1 MRASK
6 FVLIPLIVLLLIV
19 VSVLAALLFVNP
31 AVFRGQL
38 EARAA
43 IALGR
48 HVQLDGPIRLER
60 SLRPQIVIEDITI
73 GNPDWATGAHFAKA
87 EKISV
92 RVALFPLLRGDLR
105 ILDVSFTG
113 VELFI
118 EEAPEG
124 SNNYTFGDG
133 GNSDAP
139 GVLPPIEQLQVRDVI
154 INYQTA
160 DAGTSS
166 YKVAEARLWNIPGQ
180 PERIEGKG
188 FAKGMPFNILLAA
201 DIAAELSSPQNP
213 WSLKLDL
220 KGPDMT
226 LTLAGRMAQAFKYE
240 KGDYHITLSGKQ
252 ADSLES
258 LFDVEFPTTGPF
270 EISWA
275 LNVDENSYRLTDLA
289 AHVRGPS
296 GTPEIQVSKGEASGG
311 NDVPLQIALQG
322 QYGDVPFTFTF
333 ASAHPFEGTT
343 QTTPWPI
350 EAQLSIA
357 DTKLNFDGSMIP
369 AIAAER
375 LAFDVRL
382 QGETL
387 FTLARI
393 LDTELPKAGPY
404 QFSFHTQVA
413 GGNYTLTD
421 LKGTLENIE
430 LWKTVQIVG
439 GEASVLESGSVM
451 ASLDAKLDSVPL
463 SLSFQ
468 GGPGASGKTGAT
480 IWPFKL
486 EAVASGTTLK
496 GDGSVATTEK
506 LKALQI
512 ATRIKGNRFEA
523 LGPLIGI
530 SLPAMGKFEV
540 SADISSSGH
549 VYEASNLAVQLGTN
563 RLTGSLRWEDKAPR
577 PFLTGKL
584 SLDRLTLGALFD
596 TASKPSSKPR
606 EAGLLDRPI
615 KLDGLKEFDAKL
627 DLFVKRVA
635 DGSISI
641 ADVKSAVTLA
651 NGELS
656 APFRASLAGAPLEG
670 QIRLRQR
677 KNVPNVSLKTT
688 IGRIDVGQT
697 LRQLEF
703 PESIVGTADTIF
715 FDGSSTGKTLLRLYE
730 QAAFTLQ
737 IKPAKLSYTAKLAD
751 QTVDVMVEN
760 AEFVARK
767 DRPLTG
773 SFSGTLQDVPF
784 NATAGTGTLAEIL
797 RADVALPVR
806 LALQTADVQLKVEG
820 NIAKPFQS
828 KTFEIDHEL
837 TGKEIKGLDSLFDF
851 VIPLRG
857 AFRAQGR
864 LTARG
869 NRFTYEEN
877 LRVGKSDLKANI
889 TVLRGPTRAKIMGS
903 IFASQIHLDDMELFG
918 VNKDAAPNR
927 DKSRVI
933 PDYTLPLDVLL
944 TVDLELDIKVERIE
958 AGVGVLGDFGDLV
971 SLVSL
976 KDGRFKSTT
985 QATGFSGARL
995 NSEFELNA
1003 AADPP
1008 MNKILFNAKDID
1020 GGLLLKLMGVTEIF
1034 EGQLNLYVDL
1044 IGPGYTRRK
1053 FLGNADGRIAVV
1065 GGPGKIS
1072 SRMVDL
1078 WAADLFTTMLS
1089 PQWQR
1094 QAVTEMNCM
1103 AMHIEL
1109 KEGLAEI
1116 DDILL
1121 DTQRITVAGSGILDL
1136 ETEALNLIIAPRPKR
1151 ASLVSLANPVRIEGT
1166 LSKPEVSV
1174 TRLPRRRRLA
1184 GSGAGIFAGLVNPA
1198 FLLLAFADT
1207 GTGGANPCDAAAERA
1222 YEAIGAGSQ

>member
-1 MRASK
+1 MRISK
-6 FVLIPLIVLLLIV
+6 FVLIPLIGLLLLV
-19 VSVLAALLFVNP
+19 VLAVAALFLVDP

-43 IALGR
+43 AALSR
-48 HVQLDGPIRLER
+48 QVQFDGPIRLAR

-124 SNNYTFGDG
+124 ANNYTFGDG

-154 INYQTA
+154 INYRTA

-188 FAKGMPFNILLAA
+188 IVKGMPFNILLAA
-201 DIAAELSSPQNP
+201 DIASELSGPQSP
-213 WSLKLDL
+213 WSLRLDL

-226 LTLAGRMAQAFKYE
+226 LTLAGRMAQAFKYQ
-240 KGDYHITLSGKQ
+240 KGDYDITISGKQ

-275 LNVDENSYRLTDLA
+275 LNVDENSYRLTDLV
-289 AHVRGPS
+289 AHVRGPA
-296 GTPEIQVSKGEASGG
+296 GAPEIQVSKGEASGG
-311 NDVPLQIALQG
+311 QDVPLQIALQG
-322 QYGDVPFTFTF
+322 QYGDAPVTFTF

-350 EAQLSIA
+350 EAQLNIA
-357 DTKLNFDGSMIP
+357 DTKLNVEGTLIP
-369 AIAAER
+369 ATAAER

-387 FTLARI
+387 LTLARI
-393 LDTELPKAGPY
+393 LETELPEAGPY
-404 QFSFHTQVA
+404 QFSFHTQIA

-421 LKGTLENIE
+421 LEGTLENIE
-430 LWKTVQIVG
+430 LWKTVRIVG

-451 ASLDAKLDSVPL
+451 ASLDAKLDNVPL

-468 GGPGASGKTGAT
+468 GGPGASGKAGAT
-480 IWPFKL
+480 IWPVKL
-486 EAVASGTTLK
+486 EAIAAGATLK
-496 GDGSVATTEK
+496 GDGSIVTTEK
-506 LKALQI
+506 LKVLQI

-523 LGPLIGI
+523 LGPLIGV
-530 SLPAMGKFEV
+530 SLPAMGKFDI
-540 SADISSSGH
+540 SADVSSSGH
-549 VYEASNLAVQLGTN
+549 VYEAGSLAVQLGAN
-563 RLTGSLRWEDKAPR
+563 RFTGSLRWEDKAPR
-577 PFLTGKL
+577 SSLTGKL
-584 SLDRLTLGALFD
+584 SSDRLTLGALFD
-596 TASKPSSKPR
+596 TASNPSSKPR

-635 DGSISI
+635 DGPIPV
-641 ADVKSAVTLA
+641 ADVRSAVTLA

-656 APFRASLAGAPLEG
+656 APFRASAAGAPLEG
-670 QIRLRQR
+670 QIQLRQR

-697 LRQLEF
+697 IRQLEF

-751 QTVDVMVEN
+751 QTVDVMVAS

-773 SFSGTLQDVPF
+773 SFSGTLQDVAF
-784 NATAGTGTLAEIL
+784 HATAGTGTLAEIL

-806 LALQTADVQLKVEG
+806 LALQTADVQLKTEG
-820 NIAKPFQS
+820 TIAKPFQS

-837 TGKEIKGLDSLFDF
+837 TGKEIEGLGPLFDF
-851 VIPLRG
+851 VMPLRG

-877 LRVGKSDLKANI
+877 LRVGKSDLKVNI
-889 TVLRGPTRAKIMGS
+889 TVLREPKRPKITGR
-903 IFASQIHLDDMELFG
+903 IFASQIHLDDIKLFG
-918 VNKDAAPNR
+918 VDKDTAPTR
-927 DKSRVI
+927 DKSRII
-933 PDYTLPLDVLL
+933 PDYTLPVDVLL
-944 TVDLELDIKVERIE
+944 AVDLELDIKVERIE
-958 AGVGVLGDFGDLV
+958 AGLGVLGDFGDLV

-985 QATGFSGARL
+985 KATGFSGARL
-995 NSEFELNA
+995 SSEFELNA

-1008 MNKILFNAKDID
+1008 TNKILFNAKEID
-1020 GGLLLKLMGVTEIF
+1020 VGLLLKFMGVTDIF

-1044 IGPGYTRRK
+1044 SGPGYTRRK
-1053 FLGNADGRIAVV
+1053 FLENADGRIAVI

-1089 PQWQR
+1089 PKWQR

-1136 ETEALNLIIAPRPKR
+1136 ETEALNVLIAPRPKR

-1184 GSGAGIFAGLVNPA
+1184 GTGAGFLAGLVNPA
-1198 FLLLAFADT
+1198 FLILAFADT
-1207 GTGGANPCDAAAERA
+1207 GTGGANPCDVAVERA
-1222 YEAIGAGSQ
+1222 YEAIEAGSQ

>member
-1 MRASK
+1 MRISK
-6 FVLIPLIVLLLIV
+6 FVLIPLIGLLLLV
-19 VSVLAALLFVNP
+19 VLAVAALFLVDP

-43 IALGR
+43 AALSR
-48 HVQLDGPIRLER
+48 QVQFDGPIRLAR

-124 SNNYTFGDG
+124 ANNYTFGDG

-154 INYQTA
+154 INYRTA

-188 FAKGMPFNILLAA
+188 IVKGMPFNILLAA
-201 DIAAELSSPQNP
+201 DIASELSGPQSP
-213 WSLKLDL
+213 WSLRLDL

-226 LTLAGRMAQAFKYE
+226 LTLAGRMAQAFKYQ
-240 KGDYHITLSGKQ
+240 KGDYDITISGKQ

-275 LNVDENSYRLTDLA
+275 LNVDENSYRLTDLV
-289 AHVRGPS
+289 AHVRGPA
-296 GTPEIQVSKGEASGG
+296 GAPEIQVSKGEASGG
-311 NDVPLQIALQG
+311 QDVPLQIALQG
-322 QYGDVPFTFTF
+322 QYGDAPVTFTF

-350 EAQLSIA
+350 EAQLNIA
-357 DTKLNFDGSMIP
+357 DTKLNVEGTLIP
-369 AIAAER
+369 ATAAES

-387 FTLARI
+387 LTLARI
-393 LDTELPKAGPY
+393 LETELPEAGPY
-404 QFSFHTQVA
+404 QFSFHTQIA

-421 LKGTLENIE
+421 LEGTLENIE
-430 LWKTVQIVG
+430 LWKTVRIVG

-451 ASLDAKLDSVPL
+451 ASLDAKLDNVPL

-468 GGPGASGKTGAT
+468 GGPGASGKAGAT
-480 IWPFKL
+480 IWPVKL
-486 EAVASGTTLK
+486 EAIAAGATLK
-496 GDGSVATTEK
+496 GDGSIVTTEK
-506 LKALQI
+506 LKVLQI

-523 LGPLIGI
+523 LGPLIGV
-530 SLPAMGKFEV
+530 SLPAMGKFDI
-540 SADISSSGH
+540 SADVSSSGH
-549 VYEASNLAVQLGTN
+549 VYEAGSLAVQLGAN
-563 RLTGSLRWEDKAPR
+563 RFTGSLRWEDKAPR
-577 PFLTGKL
+577 SSLTGKL
-584 SLDRLTLGALFD
+584 SSDRLTLGALFD
-596 TASKPSSKPR
+596 TASNPSSKPR

-635 DGSISI
+635 DGPIPV
-641 ADVKSAVTLA
+641 ADVRSAVTLA

-656 APFRASLAGAPLEG
+656 APFRASAAGAPLEG
-670 QIRLRQR
+670 QIQLRQR

-697 LRQLEF
+697 IRQLEF

-751 QTVDVMVEN
+751 QTVDVMV
-760 AEFVARK
+760 ASSEFVARK

-773 SFSGTLQDVPF
+773 SFSGTLQDVAF

-806 LALQTADVQLKVEG
+806 LALQTADVQLKTEG
-820 NIAKPFQS
+820 TIAKPFQS

-837 TGKEIKGLDSLFDF
+837 TGKEIEGLGPLFDF
-851 VIPLRG
+851 VMPLRG

-877 LRVGKSDLKANI
+877 LRVGKSYLKVNI
-889 TVLRGPTRAKIMGS
+889 TVLREPKRPKITGR

-918 VNKDAAPNR
+918 VDKDTAPTR
-927 DKSRVI
+927 DKSRII
-933 PDYTLPLDVLL
+933 PDYTLPVDVLL
-944 TVDLELDIKVERIE
+944 AVDLELDIKVERIE
-958 AGVGVLGDFGDLV
+958 AGLGVLGDFGDLV

-985 QATGFSGARL
+985 KATGFSGARL
-995 NSEFELNA
+995 SSEFELNA

-1008 MNKILFNAKDID
+1008 TNKILFNAKEID
-1020 GGLLLKLMGVTEIF
+1020 VGLLLKFMGVTDIF

-1044 IGPGYTRRK
+1044 SGPGYTRRK
-1053 FLGNADGRIAVV
+1053 FLENADGRIAVI

-1089 PQWQR
+1089 PKWQR

-1136 ETEALNLIIAPRPKR
+1136 ETEALNVLIAPRPKR

-1184 GSGAGIFAGLVNPA
+1184 GTGAGFLAGLVNPA
-1198 FLLLAFADT
+1198 FLILAFADT
-1207 GTGGANPCDAAAERA
+1207 GTGGANPCDVAVERA
-1222 YEAIGAGSQ
+1222 YEAIEAGSQ